1 MSHQS
6 GIIITIIT
14 TNTTATQ
21 VQLSVASIETTPQ
34 SDSIESCSSSLD
46 QDIASKGIVPN
57 TLLTSVRPLP
67 HVVATSKRQ
76 LAVTGYDSHQRVDT
90 TASTPTVSPASST
103 HSTPSPH
110 SCSEDTDTTRPHQRV
125 SRLKES
131 KLEAVVNRFFFSDLS
146 SSLNSSNVAVASSA
160 SASPPRPKT
169 TWRNSGIR
177 YIGTEVEEE
186 GEQENLARLNL
197 PASTPLY
204 TTFLKRLESQPWFS
218 NLPSNAEEDFNI
230 RDPTSFSAGNTAFR
244 GKGAAVDNS
253 NNNSGNTKSKR
264 RSWSTLFTFKNRRS
278 SLPAQP
284 VSSEKNHTFSVFSG
298 ESPRETDETPAPH
311 DSRQKDQYSH
321 QYRRLNPIRSK
332 RISAPA
338 PERKTM
344 MLATQ
349 EQSLPPT
356 MASSPT
362 HGRNFSTA
370 SMLLDHGKGGSIRG
384 ENRNRHSLVYD
395 QNKPLPTVMS
405 EHGPSAPMSHPQS
418 HSQSKSTLLMSQ
430 EPQPQQTAEQPSKQQ
445 KKQRRMSFM
454 PLKLKTSNLAK
465 FVSGNSNSNNNNSNS
480 PTPRTDPT
488 ISPRSTRSPIV
499 SSPRP
504 IDQREEEQPQKES
517 DLLAI
522 EQFKWATISC
532 CNEIKSRVAK
542 QRSALN
548 MASNPDLAAKAYT
561 QQQQRQTA
569 PVSVPQRKAEKSK
582 AGRFNSN
589 TAPMDT
595 IETTTK
601 DPRSIVQAL
610 LQVMMSS
617 SPTTESTS
625 TLGGANGASNG
636 SSANISDSAS
646 SFHHS
651 PSVQSQNI
659 SILSLMGISSL
670 RGNST
675 GGGTTTSKRTK
686 SITQLSH
693 FPSFYSLSP
702 SLAPAPSSSA
712 SVNPSPSSSSRHQH
726 PQHYNSQHHSSHPSQ
741 SRTTS
746 QQYQPAHSQQQQQQQ
761 QQQPQAQAQYQH
773 PRMLRSK
780 KSQTKLAIV
789 QATDAILNPLLLQD
803 LVNLLA
809 FTLSLAPDQWIPWHL
824 YDFFVRPQG
833 MKFKDLIE
841 LLPTQSQRILRAI
854 LETVDALVDYS
865 VMVVVQHHNMQQ
877 QQRQSFFASSPMTS
891 ASVTGNGAG
900 GDATTGISP
909 FIRSPLRQ
917 QHSQVHLRGKNEAY
931 TSINNEPGPRSN
943 NGSRYRTESIAMA
956 LAVLDPPL
964 SESFNTMSSSGLP
977 GNGDDTILHEVT
989 LRARRRR
996 AILDGLSGLVFRPRQ
1011 DQDTMGSN
1019 LYVSDQQSGMTMGTD
1034 ERSKGKRRG
1043 SIVIGGIGSKQQ
1055 QYPSATPTSSAM
1067 TAAMMTNSSVRLQQS
1082 EREREAGYKAFE
1094 NLVYAF
1100 EEEYHPRKPSTIISA
1115 VHTAGVSVHPLE
1127 MVGPLDEAP
1136 INPSASDT
1144 ATLAHR
1150 RSSPATAL
1158 TFPRDNTLPAM
1169 RNKAPPRQSRSLPLN
1184 ILPYVTSMPNPNT
1197 DDSAVRSLSLPPW
1210 RKNSSS
1216 STVNL
1221 VHSLS
1226 LSIRPDLQSRRSH
1239 HCITESHLERP
1250 LNRRSTTAA
1259 TTLPRKRA
1267 SYSGPTTAISAFLTT
1282 AVTTDRKEI
1291 TGAASLFAAG
1301 TTITIP
1307 RSLEVSSNTTTKN
1320 QTRSEPSASA
1330 SVPSLPLQ
1338 SSAAPSSAFVR
1349 GRSCTIGV
1357 VDMNNSNDR
1366 KNARLSARL
1375 SATWT
1380 SWKDHLL
1387 VLEEEEYVIVD
1398 TSDSEEEEKNKGKNK
1413 EKNKKEEEQLHETED
1428 ANGHSSAADDTA
1440 PESDSTM
1447 ATKGPDEGSAMIRK
1461 KSGTFGNLEMFAAIV
1476 EANARR
1482 LEREKQERWRRQ
1494 KQRKQQR
1501 QLEQQGIEDE
1511 EKDDE
1516 EK

>member
-1 MSHQS
+1 MSHLS
-6 GIIITIIT
+6 IIIIVIIIK
-14 TNTTATQ
+14 
-21 VQLSVASIETTPQ
+21 VQLSIASIETTPRLG
-34 SDSIESCSSSLD
+34 SVESYSSSSD
-46 QDIASKGIVPN
+46 QDIANKGIVPD
-57 TLLTSVRPLP
+57 TLFTFVHPLP

-76 LAVTGYDSHQRVDT
+76 LPVAGNNSHQRVDVPDQFVS
-90 TASTPTVSPASST
+90 TASTTTVSPASST

-110 SCSEDTDTTRPHQRV
+110 PCQEDIDTTRSHQHV
-125 SRLKES
+125 NCPKES
-131 KLEAVVNRFFFSDLS
+131 KLEAAVNRLFFSGLPP
-146 SSLNSSNVAVASSA
+146 SLNSSNVAVASSA
-160 SASPPRPKT
+160 RASLSRPKT
-169 TWRNSGIR
+169 TWRKSGVKAIV
-177 YIGTEVEEE
+177 TEVEEE
-186 GEQENLARLNL
+186 GEQENLTRLKL

-218 NLPSNAEEDFNI
+218 NLPSNAEEDSNI
-230 RDPTSFSAGNTAFR
+230 RNPTSFSAGNTALR
-244 GKGAAVDNS
+244 GKSAAVDNS

-264 RSWSTLFTFKNRRS
+264 RSWSTLFTFRNRRS

-284 VSSEKNHTFSVFSG
+284 VSSENHRDRLLTVVEKNHTFSVFSG
-298 ESPRETDETPAPH
+298 ANPQETDEIPAPH

-321 QYRRLNPIRSK
+321 QFRRLHPIRSV

-338 PERKTM
+338 SERKTA

-370 SMLLDHGKGGSIRG
+370 SRLLDHGKVGSIRG

-395 QNKPLPTVMS
+395 QNKPLPTIMS
-405 EHGPSAPMSHPQS
+405 EQRLSATMSHPQP
-418 HSQSKSTLLMSQ
+418 HSQPKSTLLMSK
-430 EPQPQQTAEQPSKQQ
+430 EPQQQQATEQPSKQS
-445 KKQRRMSFM
+445 KKQRRMSFL
-454 PLKLKTSNLAK
+454 PSALKTSNLAK
-465 FVSGNSNSNNNNSNS
+465 FVSGNGSSNSNNS
-480 PTPRTDPT
+480 PTPRPDPT

-504 IDQREEEQPQKES
+504 IDQGEEEQPQMES
-517 DLLAI
+517 GLLAI
-522 EQFKWATISC
+522 DQFKWATIAC

-548 MASNPDLAAKAYT
+548 MASNPELAAKAYT
-561 QQQQRQTA
+561 QQQQREMTPA
-569 PVSVPQRKAEKSK
+569 TVPQRKAEKNK
-582 AGRFNSN
+582 ASRFNSN
-589 TAPMDT
+589 AAPMDT
-595 IETTTK
+595 IETTNK
-601 DPRSIVQAL
+601 DPSSIVQAL
-610 LQVMMSS
+610 LQVMMLSS
-617 SPTTESTS
+617 STAESTS
-625 TLGGANGASNG
+625 MLGGANGASDG
-636 SSANISDSAS
+636 SSINTSDSVP

-651 PSVQSQNI
+651 PSAQSQNK
-659 SILSLMGISSL
+659 SLLSLMGISSL
-670 RGNST
+670 GGSST
-675 GGGTTTSKRTK
+675 GTGTTTPKRTK

-693 FPSFYSLSP
+693 FSSFHSLVP
-702 SLAPAPSSSA
+702 SLIPAPSSSA
-712 SVNPSPSSSSRHQH
+712 SINPPPSSYSRHQH
-726 PQHYNSQHHSSHPSQ
+726 PQHHNSQHHFSHSSQPH
-741 SRTTS
+741 TAS
-746 QQYQPAHSQQQQQQQ
+746 QQYQSAYSQQQQH
-761 QQQPQAQAQYQH
+761 AQYQH

-809 FTLSLAPDQWIPWHL
+809 YTLSLAPDQWIPWHL

-877 QQRQSFFASSPMTS
+877 QQRQSFLTSPPTASMS
-891 ASVTGNGAG
+891 ATGNGTG
-900 GDATTGISP
+900 GDAVTGISP
-909 FIRSPLRQ
+909 FIRGPLRQ
-917 QHSQVHLRGKNEAY
+917 QLSQVHMRGKIEAN
-931 TSINNEPGPRSN
+931 TGINNGSGPRSN
-943 NGSRYRTESIAMA
+943 NGSQYRTESIAMA

-964 SESFNTMSSSGLP
+964 SESFNNTLSSSGLP
-977 GNGDDTILHEVT
+977 GNGDDTILQEVT

-1011 DQDTMGSN
+1011 DQDAIGSN
-1019 LYVSDQQSGMTMGTD
+1019 LYVSEQQSGMTMGTD

-1055 QYPSATPTSSAM
+1055 QYPFATPPSSAM
-1067 TAAMMTNSSVRLQQS
+1067 TAAMMSNSSVRLQQS

-1100 EEEYHPRKPSTIISA
+1100 EEEYHPRKPTTTISA
-1115 VHTAGVSVHPLE
+1115 VYTAGVSVHPLE
-1127 MVGPLDEAP
+1127 MVGPLDDVP
-1136 INPSASDT
+1136 SNPSASDT
-1144 ATLAHR
+1144 GILAHE
-1150 RSSPATAL
+1150 RSNPAMTL
-1158 TFPRDNTLPAM
+1158 TFPRDNTLPTM

-1184 ILPYVTSMPNPNT
+1184 ILPYVTSTANPNT

-1221 VHSLS
+1221 VHSSS
-1226 LSIRPDLQSRRSH
+1226 LSMRPDLQPRRSH
-1239 HCITESHLERP
+1239 HSITESHLERP
-1250 LNRRSTTAA
+1250 PNRRSTTAA
-1259 TTLPRKRA
+1259 AILSRKRA

-1282 AVTTDRKEI
+1282 AVTTEKKEI
-1291 TGAASLFAAG
+1291 TRASLFAAG
-1301 TTITIP
+1301 TTITSP
-1307 RSLEVSSNTTTKN
+1307 RSVEVSSNTTAKN
-1320 QTRSEPSASA
+1320 QTKSEPSAFA

-1338 SSAAPSSAFVR
+1338 NSAAPSSAFVR

-1357 VDMNNSNDR
+1357 VNSSSDSDR
-1366 KNARLSARL
+1366 KSARLSARL

-1398 TSDSEEEEKNKGKNK
+1398 TSDSEEEKDK
-1413 EKNKKEEEQLHETED
+1413 EKKKKKEDQHHGTED
-1428 ANGHSSAADDTA
+1428 VNGESSADDPV
-1440 PESDSTM
+1440 PESGPTM
-1447 ATKGPDEGSAMIRK
+1447 ATKEPEEGNIMVRK
-1461 KSGTFGNLEMFAAIV
+1461 KSGTFGNLEMFAAVV
-1476 EANARR
+1476 EANAKR
-1482 LEREKQERWRRQ
+1482 LEREQQERWRRQ

-1501 QLEQQGIEDE
+1501 QQEQQRSEVE